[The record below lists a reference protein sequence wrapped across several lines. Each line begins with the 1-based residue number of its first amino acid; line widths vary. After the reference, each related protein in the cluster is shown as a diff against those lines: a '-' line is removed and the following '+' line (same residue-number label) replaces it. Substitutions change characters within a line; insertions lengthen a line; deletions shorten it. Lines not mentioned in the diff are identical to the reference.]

1 MNHKPEP
8 SVGKWLPHMNSATP
22 ERRPATEE
30 ISGVIERVTFH
41 NEENGFCVLR
51 VKNSGHRDETTV
63 VGSMPSVAAGEW
75 LSAEG
80 WWVRDKEHGLQ
91 FKATT
96 MKTVPPSTAE
106 GIERYLGSG
115 LVKGIGPILAK
126 KLVGRFRADVLTV
139 IEKRPAELQSVDGIG
154 PKRRERIAHAWQE
167 ARQVREIMLFL
178 HSHGVSTS
186 RAVRI
191 FKTYGEQAIEKVR
204 SNPYMLAKDI
214 YGIGFATAD
223 QIAQKVGIPRDSLN
237 RARAGIDHVLLEAT
251 SDGHCAL
258 PLEKLKLAAVKLLQV
273 QEAIVEQALSQM
285 LTGGSLLLE
294 EIDSEP
300 LIFLPHLR
308 KAEEGIAARIK
319 RLAGITTVYPPIDF
333 EKAVAWCERRT
344 GKTLAPSQREALKT
358 VLRNRIVVITGGPG
372 VGKTT
377 LVNSILMILR
387 AKGVKCMLCAP
398 TGRAAKRL
406 TETTSLE
413 AKTIHR
419 LLEIDPGT
427 GRFSKDESKPLACGL
442 WSWTRPQWWTC
453 R

>member
-1 MNHKPEP
+1 MTVAMPD
-8 SVGKWLPHMNSATP
+8 
-22 ERRPATEE
+22 RRPATEE

-41 NEENGFCVLR
+41 NEDSGFCVLR
-51 VKNSGHRDETTV
+51 IKTKGHREETTV
-63 VGSMPSVAAGEW
+63 IGSLPSVTAGEW
-75 LSAEG
+75 LVAEG
-80 WWVRDKEHGLQ
+80 CWVRDREQGLQ
-91 FKATT
+91 FKAST
-96 MKTVPPSTAE
+96 MRTVPPTTTD

-126 KLVGRFRADVLTV
+126 KLVVRFGAEVLVV
-139 IEKRPAELQSVDGIG
+139 IEKRPSELQTVDGIG

-167 ARQVREIMLFL
+167 AKQVREIMQFL

-223 QIAQKVGIPRDSLN
+223 QIAQKVGIPRDSIN

-258 PLEKLKLAAVKLLQV
+258 PLGKLKLAAMKLLEV
-273 QEAIVEQALSQM
+273 QEGTVERALSQM
-285 LTGGSLLLE
+285 LTSGSLLLE
-294 EIDSEP
+294 EIDGEP

-308 KAEEGIAARIK
+308 RAEEGIATRIK
-319 RLAGITTVYPPIDF
+319 SLAEAEATYPPIDF
-333 EKAVAWCERRT
+333 DKAVAWCERQT

-358 VLRNRIVVITGGPG
+358 VLSHRVVVITGGPG

-387 AKGVKCMLCAP
+387 AKGVKCLLCAP

-406 TETTSLE
+406 RD
-413 AKTIHR
+413 KTGSFEV
-419 LLEIDPGT
+419 LLEG
-427 GRFSKDESKPLACGL
+427 
-442 WSWTRPQWWTC
+442 
-453 R
+453 